1 MGLHNRHPIRHF
13 CPSAQA
19 AGVEMSKGAVAE
31 RVGEAGATRRQCA
44 ALPITYQIGAP
55 RIVLV
60 TSRETRRWV
69 IPKGWI
75 EPGELPHRSATREAF
90 EEAGIEGD
98 ADPDP
103 IGSFGYTKRKARGVL
118 LPCEVL
124 VYRLRVTR
132 LLADWPERLE
142 RERRLVT
149 PAEAAGMVEEPELA
163 RLFRD
168 LAV

>member
-1 MGLHNRHPIRHF
+1 MQRPGDL
-13 CPSAQA
+13 
-19 AGVEMSKGAVAE
+19 
-31 RVGEAGATRRQCA
+31 RRQCA
-44 ALPITYQIGAP
+44 ALPLTGADGDL
-55 RIVLV
+55 RVVLV

-75 EPGELPHRSATREAF
+75 ETGELPHRSAAREAF
-90 EEAGIEGD
+90 EEAGVEGE

-132 LLADWPERLE
+132 LLADWPERSE

-149 PAEAAGMVEEPELA
+149 PAEAAEMVAEPELA
-163 RLFRD
+163 LLLRD
-168 LAV
+168 LSA

>member
-1 MGLHNRHPIRHF
+1 
-13 CPSAQA
+13 
-19 AGVEMSKGAVAE
+19 MSKGAVAE
-31 RVGEAGATRRQCA
+31 QVDEAGVMRRQCA
-44 ALPITYQIGAP
+44 ALPITHQIGAP

-75 EPGELPHRSATREAF
+75 EPGELPHRSAAREAF
-90 EEAGIEGD
+90 EEAGIEGE

-132 LLADWPERLE
+132 LLADWPERSE

-149 PAEAAGMVEEPELA
+149 PAEAAEMVAEPELA
-163 RLFRD
+163 RLFYD
-168 LAV
+168 LAI